1 MIQNASFVF
10 ALEIRFILYLYN
22 FRCIQCYF
30 WFLE

>member
-22 FRCIQCYF
+22 FRCI
-30 WFLE
+30 